1 MTGRVFDDAA
11 RARYLAHVA
20 AGHTLAQAATATPI
34 HPNVPARHARTDPA
48 FGQALADAR
57 AVGKKARR
65 EGVPHGEYRYN
76 CLQCRCG
83 VCRAAAR
90 KGRAGR
96 RAVEADADGA
106 DGGAVVPPGQVRELR
121 AGPEFPSSPIAA

>member
-1 MTGRVFDDAA
+1 MTGRFDEAA

-20 AGHTLAQAATATPI
+20 TGATLAQAAAATPI
-34 HPNVPARHARTDPA
+34 HPNVPARHARTDAA

-83 VCRAAAR
+83 VCCAAAR

-96 RAVEADADGA
+96 RAADVETEGT
-106 DGGAVVPPGQVRELR
+106 DGGAVVPPGQVRALR
-121 AGPEFPSSPIAA
+121 PGADCPSSLIAA